1 MHIKLKMNS
10 VIPNG
15 NEPAKVIV
23 TEIEGDID
31 ATKSEFRKLG
41 LMLFTA
47 AGAKPRQFSA
57 KECASWA
64 HGVWEEFREIVKEP
78 PAIFNAKKPFVKQQF
93 EGETE

>member
-31 ATKSEFRKLG
+31 ATKSEIRKLG

-47 AGAKPRQFSA
+47 ASAKPRTYSA
-57 KECASWA
+57 KESTSWA
-64 HGVWEEFREIVKEP
+64 KGIWEEFREAVKEP
-78 PAIFNAKKPFVKQQF
+78 PAVFNTKKKP
-93 EGETE
+93 EPESNPED